1 MIRLFA
7 PSTHDPLF
15 RRNAVT
21 ASNLFLH
28 LLVATALFI
37 PLQKAAREALLDRLV
52 VYLVPPDEPGSREK
66 GHGDIPWNSP
76 ATAAG
81 LLHQAATPTNG
92 SDAIVARGTVP
103 TLDALDLEAAD
114 RILPGDNAFTVL
126 EVDSAVVRDPT
137 SAAPEYPQH
146 LLVGGVE
153 GSAFVRFVVDTT
165 GVVDTMTYRVVT
177 ATHPDFA
184 VAVRRALPDMKFHA
198 AQQAGHKVRQL
209 VEQTFRFRITRQ
221 DSVRA
226 VGGLKPRPPA

>member
-7 PSTHDPLF
+7 PSTHDPVF

-21 ASNLFLH
+21 ASNLLLH

-37 PLQKAAREALLDRLV
+37 PLQKVARDALFDRLV
-52 VYLVPPDEPGSREK
+52 VYLIPPDEPGSRDQ
-66 GHGDIPWNSP
+66 GHGDVPWNTP
-76 ATAAG
+76 AADAG
-81 LLHQAATPTNG
+81 LLRKAATPTTG
-92 SDAIVARGTVP
+92 TDPIVASGVVP
-103 TLDALDLEAAD
+103 ALDALDLQAAD
-114 RILPGDNAFTVL
+114 RILPGDNALTVL

-137 SAAPEYPQH
+137 SAAPEYPLH
-146 LLVGGVE
+146 LLTGGVE
-153 GSAFVRFVVDTT
+153 GSAFVRYVVDTT

-198 AQQAGHKVRQL
+198 ALHGGQKVRQL